1 MDQSGN
7 ETDVHKSYFS
17 VKASLSALS
26 FSSNPNHPNPPS
38 PPPLPRT
45 ATDLAHDDYV
55 PRIHPTAADAAAAD
69 EEEDEPVG
77 CREAIMWNYEKHSLL
92 IEVSLAILFAY
103 IYPTLGAKYLFPDIT
118 AHWIAVILIFF
129 LSGFALRIEALSTAA
144 ANYKFNIFVMV
155 FNFFGVSAVVN
166 FVATFFYNG
175 EVISEDLMKGMII
188 CSCLSMPTNMM
199 IVLTVS
205 SKGDEA
211 VALFLATVMNLLG
224 VFVTPLLIFFY
235 LKEDSDIDFV
245 STYRTISLRVLLPV
259 SVGLTMKNTLNGAH
273 EFADEHKAIFLT
285 IREKALVYIVYAT
298 FCSTFNAESDSTG
311 AQIVVMAIS
320 QVILLASTMII
331 AWIFLFIFFN
341 RQPQLRVCGLFGCS
355 TKTAALGIP
364 LISAIYEDH
373 PKLGIYSLPLLI
385 WYPTQLIIGTVL
397 SSRLSRFVDYKVAK
411 HEAERI
417 RNEYQPKGC
426 GLLQKPSW
434 IGDDCS

>member
-1 MDQSGN
+1 MDKAKDEN
-7 ETDVHKSYFS
+7 EVHRQYFS
-17 VKASLSALS
+17 VKESLSALS
-26 FSSNPNHPNPPS
+26 MTGKEHYPPS
-38 PPPLPRT
+38 AKESISALSLSENTNDLPKQQ
-45 ATDLAHDDYV
+45 LGNENDDV
-55 PRIHPTAADAAAAD
+55 T
-69 EEEDEPVG
+69 EESKPFS
-77 CREAIMWNYEKHSLL
+77 CRGAVMEYYAQQTLL

-118 AHWIAVILIFF
+118 AHWIAVIVIFF
-129 LSGFALRIEALSTAA
+129 LSGFSLRLEQLSTAA
-144 ANYKFNIFVMV
+144 TNYKFNIFVI
-155 FNFFGVSAVVN
+155 FYNFVVISAVVN

-211 VALFLATVMNLLG
+211 VALFLATIMNLLG
-224 VFVTPLLIFFY
+224 VFVSPLLIFLY

-245 STYRTISLRVLLPV
+245 NTYKTISLRVLLPV
-259 SVGLTMKNTLNGAH
+259 LVGITMKNTLNGAH
-273 EFADEHKAIFLT
+273 EFAEEYKGTFHVL
-285 IREKALVYIVYAT
+285 REKALVYVVYAT
-298 FCSTFNAESDSTG
+298 FCATFNDESDSTG

-331 AWIFLFIFFN
+331 AWILLFIFFN

-373 PKLGIYSLPLLI
+373 PKLGIYTLPLLI

-397 SSRLSRFVDYKVAK
+397 STRLSRFVDYKVEK
-411 HEAERI
+411 HEAERQ

-426 GLLQKPSW
+426 GLLEKPSW
-434 IGDDCS
+434 IVNNPTN